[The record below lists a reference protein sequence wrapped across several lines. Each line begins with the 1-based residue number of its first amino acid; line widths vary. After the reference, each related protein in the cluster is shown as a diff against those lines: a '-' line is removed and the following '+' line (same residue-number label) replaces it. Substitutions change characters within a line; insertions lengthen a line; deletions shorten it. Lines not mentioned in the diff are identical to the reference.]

1 MCGVRRN
8 YPGESQTWKWFI
20 SHSTS
25 SCNLERMVSAQQG
38 TGHGG
43 NGWRSGADLF
53 PPVSSMKGAISSARL
68 WFQTAP
74 ALQSTAVFGEHQ
86 RCSRA
91 TAWIRLA
98 YTTIKELLGL
108 QGFSLGYI
116 NLSILHLFSNKGFK
130 DLPLFCA
137 AYYFKVCT
145 NHQQSIIFKT
155 PKDPGMSIIQE
166 TKDNSYRINRINGS
180 IWMCKAA
187 EKINTQKMKV

>member
-1 MCGVRRN
+1 MEWGGIIQEN
-8 YPGESQTWKWFI
+8 LKHESDLSPILPAAAIW
-20 SHSTS
+20 
-25 SCNLERMVSAQQG
+25 SAWSVLSKEEDMEEMA
-38 TGHGG
+38 GG
-43 NGWRSGADLF
+43 AGADLF

-68 WFQTAP
+68 WFQTTP

-98 YTTIKELLGL
+98 YTTVKELLGL

-166 TKDNSYRINRINGS
+166 TKDNSYRINGS